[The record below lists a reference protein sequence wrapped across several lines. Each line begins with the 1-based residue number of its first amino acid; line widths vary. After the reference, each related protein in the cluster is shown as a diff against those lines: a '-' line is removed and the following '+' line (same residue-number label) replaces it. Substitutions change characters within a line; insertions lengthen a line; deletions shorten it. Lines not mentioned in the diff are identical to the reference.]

1 MYHAHLVPPD
11 VGLQVAE
18 RVGQVR
24 EQHLARP
31 DRRARQAHQACAWTL
46 ICIICIW
53 WVSVDISSTR
63 RQATKQ
69 AVSPTC
75 ARLEDPLAPDPAL
88 VRVIQV
94 LGQDHRAVPRRV
106 AGALFIFIICTSTSI
121 DRTDA
126 LFVSG
131 LNPSYIQ
138 FTRSHIPARCSPPRA
153 PRGAAPRS
161 ETRPLP
167 NPRENGA
174 RAARASS
181 SLLLPPLRSCRQSS
195 RGCS

>member
-1 MYHAHLVPPD
+1 M
-11 VGLQVAE
+11 
-18 RVGQVR
+18 
-24 EQHLARP
+24 
-31 DRRARQAHQACAWTL
+31 
-46 ICIICIW
+46 
-53 WVSVDISSTR
+53 
-63 RQATKQ
+63 
-69 AVSPTC
+69 
-75 ARLEDPLAPDPAL
+75 APDLAL

-94 LGQDHRAVPRRV
+94 LGQDHRAIPRRV

-131 LNPSYIQ
+131 LNPSCTE

-195 RGCS
+195 CGCSVGGARGGGGGWAGPQSPWGGGRTCWCWVYVRYIQSVNRGAGHIVYPEPTVALFHLSCRGSYNSN